1 MKKDKTIKIEDLSNT
16 SETKQASWFLV
27 IAFLI
32 AYLLIDFL
40 PKGMSIDIMG
50 IQWLYISIINVVIG
64 IIIYFFKK
72 DEIEWSKFYLNKVTL
87 LYIAFVALSGISVFF
102 GENLIEGIVSYV
114 KLLSVF
120 CAFLLLSITSNTKK
134 SVLLNFSIAISIIFF
149 YEMFMVASQF
159 YNNVI
164 KFDFL
169 VSSQIVKG
177 NTGNVNIMASTI
189 MLKLPFVLYCFYYF
203 KNKKQYFFLITF
215 LLGTLVL
222 FPTGSR
228 TNQISYILVL
238 IAIFSFILFIK
249 QFKIYKFKIILMIF
263 TAILGYSISYVA
275 INKQKKTVATEK
287 KSEKNKIESD
297 TGINE
302 ISGNRLTLW
311 NNTIQLIK
319 KEPLTGVGYGNYKIE
334 VLPFESKQRDGWRIS
349 KYSHEDFLQVCAESG
364 ILTGLVYLS
373 LFIITSFICFKR
385 ILDKNL
391 EKEKKW
397 LPFVVLMLLM
407 VYVLD
412 SLLNF
417 PLHVALTQV
426 HFLIILF
433 FFLNLENDKNS
444 TTKHI
449 NSNYVIAFA
458 VLLSAIL
465 VIPNYKYF
473 KSLYGQNTVFA
484 DEKTMKLSY
493 DKVDEVLPNYP
504 NLNEFGYTIASLKAK
519 YLIKEERYDEALE
532 LLMRTKNDNKYI
544 MYNENL
550 VASIYGNYSN
560 YDSVYK
566 YRKMAFEMYP
576 KVEVLFTNYIL
587 TLKKLNKIKEL
598 EEAKI
603 YHDKYGSN
611 EKFDSIFNQI
621 YKHNGKIILNKN
633 ERAQKNPINVM
644 DKNLSKTSEADQK
657 KKLDYI
663 IELSTKLNNTKNDW
677 KKRLEISEELK
688 KLQPESIIHDMNI
701 GMSLYKL
708 SRPKE
713 AKPYIEKSIKSNY
726 FTDGLPEF
734 VMGCNYLTLNDKSK
748 GCEYLSIAKTK
759 GYTIP
764 ENIQANCK

>member
-16 SETKQASWFLV
+16 SETKQASGFLV

-32 AYLLIDFL
+32 AYLLITFL

-102 GENLIEGIVSYV
+102 GDNQIEGIVSYI

-149 YEMFMVASQF
+149 YEMFMVASKF
-159 YNNVI
+159 YTNIV

-177 NTGNVNIMASTI
+177 NSGNVNIMASTI
-189 MLKLPFVLYCFYYF
+189 MLKLPFVLYCYYYF

-215 LLGTLVL
+215 FLGTLVL

-228 TNQISYILVL
+228 TNIISYFLLLVF
-238 IAIFSFILFIK
+238 IISFIIYTK
-249 QFKIYKFKIILMIF
+249 QFKIFKTKIILF
-263 TAILGYSISYVA
+263 LLTALVGYGVSYWA
-275 INKQKKTVATEK
+275 INKHIKKKKTETTDKVIEK
-287 KSEKNKIESD
+287 KED
-297 TGINE
+297 INE

-364 ILTGLVYLS
+364 ILTGLLYLS

-385 ILDKNL
+385 ILNKNL

-407 VYVLD
+407 VYVID

-444 TTKHI
+444 NTKYI

-458 VLLSAIL
+458 TVLSAIL

-484 DEKTMKLSY
+484 DEKAMKLSY

-519 YLIKEERYDEALE
+519 YLIKEKRYDEALE

-598 EEAKI
+598 DEAKL

-611 EKFDSIFNQI
+611 EKFDSIFNRI
-621 YKHNGKIILNKN
+621 YNHNGKIILNKN
-633 ERAQKNPINVM
+633 EKAQENPINVM

-713 AKPYIEKSIKSNY
+713 AKPFIEKSIKSNY